1 MYDQKF
7 RHNIGFKL
15 IIFIVTIFS
24 MSLAGCN
31 HTRQYISLFKNES
44 DLFALQSDG
53 AVYHLDNGMNKK
65 KPVEKLPVNRGVS
78 AFFQKEYYYY
88 VDGRNLI
95 SYSLSDKTSKVLCVV
110 KSGDYADIEMVMGNH
125 VIFKTSQKV
134 NGSFGQYAY
143 FDFNLQTSKTTPMT
157 GDFFPSDHVLNF
169 LAAYDTKVFF
179 TDQNKIKLAEIDL
192 DDMAV
197 TDLSSQLEFTPV
209 KACISN
215 DTLYLCAWH
224 EALYHMSLDSEP
236 VVQQVKLNTPG
247 RNPGAMAAYDTGVL
261 ISMDDK
267 ELNSVIYYLSGED
280 LSLKQVSD
288 SRFKAWNVWY
298 IMGID
303 DRFYCIDSDGQ
314 GIKTGLMTDK

>member
-134 NGSFGQYAY
+134 NG
-143 FDFNLQTSKTTPMT
+143 
-157 GDFFPSDHVLNF
+157 
-169 LAAYDTKVFF
+169 
-179 TDQNKIKLAEIDL
+179 
-192 DDMAV
+192 
-197 TDLSSQLEFTPV
+197 
-209 KACISN
+209 
-215 DTLYLCAWH
+215 
-224 EALYHMSLDSEP
+224 
-236 VVQQVKLNTPG
+236 
-247 RNPGAMAAYDTGVL
+247 
-261 ISMDDK
+261 
-267 ELNSVIYYLSGED
+267 
-280 LSLKQVSD
+280 
-288 SRFKAWNVWY
+288 
-298 IMGID
+298 
-303 DRFYCIDSDGQ
+303 
-314 GIKTGLMTDK
+314 